1 MGSVYP
7 DFFYGLKSFSRNPL
21 FACVFVVALAV
32 GIGAAISVFTVV
44 DALVLR
50 PLPLPHPEQ
59 LVELTGNYRGHS
71 RIPISYPMFAE
82 LKRRQRAFTNIC
94 GWTAGGA
101 FSVDINGTVSLSDV
115 RSVTE
120 NYYSVLGANALLG
133 RLINP
138 GDTQGSQ
145 VSQVAVIGYE
155 LWKERFGGDPSV
167 AGKTIHI
174 DGRLF
179 TIIGVTQK
187 WFTGMTVGSP
197 PEITVLAGALPSYDL
212 QSRSLL
218 WLFVTGRLADED
230 AIDRAS
236 AQLQSFWPRVLEAT
250 VPTESAGERRQ
261 SFLSMG
267 LQLDRVATGARIER
281 GDLRGRLERP
291 LDLLLGIVG
300 LILLVI
306 CVNLASLTLA
316 RAIRRRQ
323 EISTRIALGANP
335 WQAVRQFIA
344 ETLVLSCTG
353 ALLALPLSYW
363 GSRLLIALMTRGQT
377 VPALLDVRPDWRIF
391 TCAAFAAI
399 FTGLLTGLIP
409 AWQLSRQHPGSA
421 LQQSARTL
429 GRGTGALG
437 KALIISQ
444 VAISLILLQTAG
456 LFLRTLQSLKSFN
469 PGFDKASVTELD
481 LTPVPGGY
489 QGVDKDSYRKQLTEA
504 IAGLPSVRSAAFSN
518 NPILGGDFA
527 WKDTVSRVSATNPAD
542 AVAAAQVIVSPGFF
556 RTLGIPLIAGRDF
569 SWSDDKKHPRAA
581 IVDSLM
587 ARHLFQSRDPIGQH
601 IRFGVQPDYQDLE
614 IVGVSQHARLLD
626 LRDADGAFVF
636 LPSPQFGYSGEGGTL
651 LVRGT
656 VGPGFERTLEREVE
670 SFGHEY
676 STRTNTVAQRS
687 ERSMVNEEMTASLS
701 SFFAAVALV
710 VAGFGLFGLLTYSI
724 TLRTREIG
732 IRMAM
737 GSQRAG
743 ILRLILHEALY
754 LTFIGIGI
762 GLPLA
767 IAASRIFANML
778 FALSFADPMTLAT
791 ASLMLMLTGV
801 LAGLLPAIRAMR
813 LEPMA
818 ALRHE

>member
-1 MGSVYP
+1 MGSVYR

-21 FACVFVVALAV
+21 FACVFVAAIAV
-32 GIGAAISVFTVV
+32 GIGATISVFTVI

-50 PLPLPHPEQ
+50 PLPVPHPEQ
-59 LVELTGNYRGHS
+59 LVELSGNYRGHS

-82 LKRRQRAFTNIC
+82 LERRQRAFTNIC
-94 GWTAGGA
+94 GWTAGGT
-101 FSVDINGTVSLSDV
+101 FSVNIHGTVSLSDV
-115 RSVTE
+115 RSVTG
-120 NYYSVLGANALLG
+120 NYYSVLDTKPLVG

-138 GDTQGSQ
+138 SDAQGNQ
-145 VSQVAVIGYE
+145 MSQVAVIGYE
-155 LWKERFGGDPSV
+155 LWQERFAGDPSAV
-167 AGKTIHI
+167 GKTIQI

-179 TIIGVTQK
+179 TIVGVTQK
-187 WFTGMTVGSP
+187 WFTGMTIGSP
-197 PEITVLAGALPSYDL
+197 PEITVLAGALPSYDR

-218 WLFVTGRLADED
+218 WLFVTGRLADDDTIEH
-230 AIDRAS
+230 AS
-236 AQLQSFWPRVLEAT
+236 AQLQSFWPRLLAAT
-250 VPTESAGERRQ
+250 VPTDSAGERRQ

-267 LQLDRVATGARIER
+267 FQLDQVATGARLGS
-281 GDLRGRLERP
+281 GDLRGRLQRP

-353 ALLALPLSYW
+353 ALLALGLSYW
-363 GSRLLIALMTRGQT
+363 GSELLIALMSRGQT
-377 VPALLDVRPDWRIF
+377 VPALLDIRPDWRIL
-391 TCAAFAAI
+391 TCAACAAI
-399 FTGLLTGLIP
+399 FTGLLTGLAP
-409 AWQLSRQHPGSA
+409 AWQLSRQHPGSM

-429 GRGTGALG
+429 GRGTGRLG

-444 VAISLILLQTAG
+444 VAISLILLQAAG

-481 LTPVPGGY
+481 LTPVPPGY
-489 QGVDKDSYRKQLTEA
+489 QGLDKDSYRKQLTEA
-504 IAGLPSVRSAAFSN
+504 VAGLPSVRSAAFAN
-518 NPILGGDFA
+518 TPILGDGFA
-527 WKDTVSRVSATNPAD
+527 WKDTVSRVSASNPAD
-542 AVAAAQVIVSPGFF
+542 AGAAAQIIVSPGFF
-556 RTLGIPLIAGRDF
+556 RTLGIPLAAGRDF
-569 SWSDDKKHPRAA
+569 NWSDDKKHPRAA
-581 IVDSLM
+581 IIDSLL
-587 ARHLFQSRDPIGQH
+587 AKHLFEARDPIGQY
-601 IRFGVQPDYQDLE
+601 IRFGVQPDFQNLE

-626 LRDADGAFVF
+626 IRDADGAFVF
-636 LPSPQFGYSGEGGTL
+636 LPSPQFGYSDQGGTL

-656 VGPGFERTLEREVE
+656 VGPGFDKTVEREVE

-676 STRTNTVAQRS
+676 STRTSTVAQRS
-687 ERSMVNEEMTASLS
+687 ESSMVNEEMTASLS
-701 SFFAAVALV
+701 SLFAAVALL

-724 TLRTREIG
+724 TLRTRELG

-737 GSQRAG
+737 GSQRVG
-743 ILRLILHEALY
+743 ILSLVLQEALH
-754 LTFIGIGI
+754 LTLIGIGI

-778 FALSFADPMTLAT
+778 FALSFADPMTLFS
-791 ASLMLMLTGV
+791 ASLMLILTGG

>member
-1 MGSVYP
+1 MGSVYR
-7 DFFYGLKSFSRNPL
+7 DFFYGLKAFSRNPL
-21 FACVFVVALAV
+21 FACIFVIALAV
-32 GIGAAISVFTVV
+32 GIGATISVFTVV
-44 DALVLR
+44 DALLLR

-82 LKRRQRAFTNIC
+82 LERKQRAFTNIC
-94 GWTAGGA
+94 GWAPGGA
-101 FSVDINGTVSLSDV
+101 FSVDIDGTVSSSDV
-115 RSVTE
+115 RSVTG
-120 NYYSVLGANALLG
+120 NYYSVLGATPLVG

-138 GDTQGSQ
+138 SDAQGNR
-145 VSQVAVIGYE
+145 VAPVAVIGYE
-155 LWKERFGGDPSV
+155 LWQQRYAGNPSAV
-167 AGKTIHI
+167 GKTIHI
-174 DGRLF
+174 DGRVF
-179 TIIGVTQK
+179 TIVGVTQK
-187 WFTGMTVGSP
+187 WFTGMTIGSP

-218 WLFVTGRLADED
+218 WLFVTGRLAGDD
-230 AIDRAS
+230 TFDRAS
-236 AQLQSFWPRVLEAT
+236 AQLRSLWPQLLEAT

-267 LQLDRVATGARIER
+267 LQLDRVATGARVEK
-281 GDLRGRLERP
+281 GDLRSRLEQP
-291 LDLLLGIVG
+291 LDMLLGIVG

-323 EISTRIALGANP
+323 EISTRIALGASP

-353 ALLALPLSYW
+353 AFLALALSYW
-363 GSRLLIALMTRGQT
+363 GSELLISLMTRGQM
-377 VPALLDVRPDWRIF
+377 VPALLDVRPDWRVV

-399 FTGLLTGLIP
+399 FTGLLTGLAP
-409 AWQLSRQHPGSA
+409 AWQLSRQHPGST
-421 LQQSARTL
+421 LQQSARTF
-429 GRGTGALG
+429 GRGTGRLG

-444 VAISLILLQTAG
+444 VAISLILLQAAG

-469 PGFDKASVTELD
+469 PGFDKASVIELD

-489 QGVDKDSYRKQLTEA
+489 KGLDKDSYRKQLTEA
-504 IAGLPSVRSAAFSN
+504 ITGLPSVRSAAFSN
-518 NPILGGDFA
+518 SPILGDDFA
-527 WKDTVSRVSATNPAD
+527 WKDTVSRVSASNPAD

-556 RTLGIPLIAGRDF
+556 RTLGIPFVTGRDF
-569 SWSDDKKHPRAA
+569 NWSDDRKHPRAA
-581 IVDSLM
+581 IIDSLL
-587 ARHLFQSRDPIGQH
+587 ARHLFESRDPIGQH
-601 IRFGVQPDYQDLE
+601 VRFGVWPDYRDLE

-626 LRDADGAFVF
+626 IRDADGAFLF
-636 LPSPQFGYSGEGGTL
+636 LPSPQFGNSDEGGTL

-656 VGPGFERTLEREVE
+656 AGPGLEKTVEREVE

-676 STRTNTVAQRS
+676 STKTNTVAQRN
-687 ERSMVNEEMTASLS
+687 ERSLVNEEMTASLS
-701 SFFAAVALV
+701 SFFAAIALM

-743 ILRLILHEALY
+743 IFILILHEALY
-754 LTFIGIGI
+754 LTLIGIGI

-767 IAASRIFANML
+767 IAASRLFANML
-778 FALSFADPMTLAT
+778 FGLSFADPITLST
-791 ASLMLMLTGV
+791 ASLMLILTGV
-801 LAGLLPAIRAMR
+801 LAGLLPAIRAMK
-813 LEPMA
+813 LEPIA

>member
-1 MGSVYP
+1 MGSVYR
-7 DFFYGLKSFSRNPL
+7 DFLYGLKSFSRNPL
-21 FACVFVVALAV
+21 FACVFVAALAV

-44 DALVLR
+44 DALLLR
-50 PLPLPHPEQ
+50 PLPVPHPEQ
-59 LVELTGNYRGHS
+59 LVELSGNYRGHS
-71 RIPISYPMFAE
+71 RIPMSYPMFAE
-82 LKRRQRAFTNIC
+82 LKRRQRSFTDIC

-101 FSVDINGTVSLSDV
+101 FSVDMNGTVSLSDV

-138 GDTQGSQ
+138 GDTNGSQ

-155 LWKERFGGDPSV
+155 LWKERFGGDPS
-167 AGKTIHI
+167 AIGKTIHI

-197 PEITVLAGALPSYDL
+197 PEITVLAGALPAYDL

-236 AQLQSFWPRVLEAT
+236 AQLQSFWPRLLEAT
-250 VPTESAGERRQ
+250 VPTESEGERRQ

-267 LQLDRVATGARIER
+267 LQLDRVATGARIGR
-281 GDLRGRLERP
+281 GDLRARLQQP

-323 EISTRIALGANP
+323 EISTRIALGAGP

-363 GSRLLIALMTRGQT
+363 GSQLLIALMTRGQT
-377 VPALLDVRPDWRIF
+377 VPALLDVRPDWRIV

-399 FTGLLTGLIP
+399 FTGLLTGLVP

-429 GRGTGALG
+429 GRGTGRLG

-518 NPILGGDFA
+518 HPILGGDFA
-527 WKDTVSRVSATNPAD
+527 FKDTVSRVSASNPAD

-556 RTLGIPLIAGRDF
+556 RTLGIPFVAGRDF

-581 IVDSLM
+581 IVDSLL

-626 LRDADGAFVF
+626 IRDADGAFVF
-636 LPSPQFGYSGEGGTL
+636 LSSTQFGHSDDGGIL

-656 VGPGFERTLEREVE
+656 VGPGFEKTMKREVE

-701 SFFAAVALV
+701 SFFAAIALM

-754 LTFIGIGI
+754 LTLIGIGI

-801 LAGLLPAIRAMR
+801 LAGLVPAVRAMR

>member
-1 MGSVYP
+1 MGSVYR
-7 DFFYGLKSFSRNPL
+7 DFSYGLKSFSRNPL
-21 FACVFVVALAV
+21 FAGVFVAALAI
-32 GIGAAISVFTVV
+32 GIGATISVFTVI

-50 PLPLPHPEQ
+50 PLPVPHPEQ
-59 LVELTGNYRGHS
+59 LVDLTANYRGHS

-82 LKRRQRAFTNIC
+82 LERRQRAFTNIC

-101 FSVDINGTVSLSDV
+101 FSVGIHGTVSLSDV
-115 RSVTE
+115 RSVTG
-120 NYYSVLGANALLG
+120 NYYSVLGASPLLG

-138 GDTQGSQ
+138 GDAQISQ
-145 VSQVAVIGYE
+145 AAPVAVIGYE
-155 LWKERFGGDPSV
+155 LWQERFSGDPS
-167 AGKTIHI
+167 AIGKSVLI
-174 DGRLF
+174 DGRVF

-187 WFTGMTVGSP
+187 WFTGMTIGSP
-197 PEITVLAGALPSYDL
+197 PEITVPAGALRGYDFK
-212 QSRSLL
+212 SRGLL
-218 WLFVTGRLADED
+218 WLYVTGRLAGGDTLEH
-230 AIDRAS
+230 AS
-236 AQLQSFWPRVLEAT
+236 AQLHSFWPRLLEAT
-250 VPTESAGERRQ
+250 VPTESAGARRQ

-267 LQLDRVATGARIER
+267 LQLDQVATGAKLE
-281 GDLRGRLERP
+281 GVDLATRVQRP
-291 LDLLLGIVG
+291 LDLLLGIVA

-323 EISTRIALGANP
+323 EISTRIALGASP

-344 ETLVLSCTG
+344 ETLVLSSAG

-363 GSRLLIALMTRGQT
+363 GSQLLIALMTRGEI
-377 VPALLDVRPDWRIF
+377 VSALLDVRPDWRIF
-391 TCAAFAAI
+391 TCAALAAI
-399 FTGLLTGLIP
+399 FTGLVTGLVP
-409 AWQLSRQHPGSA
+409 AWQLSRQDPGLM

-429 GRGTGALG
+429 GRGTGSLG

-456 LFLRTLQSLKSFN
+456 LFLRTLQRLKSFN

-489 QGVDKDSYRKQLTEA
+489 QGADKSSYRKQLVEA
-504 IAGLPSVRSAAFSN
+504 IAGLPSVRSVAFSEA
-518 NPILGGDFA
+518 PILAGGLGG
-527 WKDTVSRVSATNPAD
+527 KDIVSSEPALAD
-542 AVAAAQVIVSPGFF
+542 AVAATYIIVSPGFF
-556 RTLGIPLIAGRDF
+556 RTLGIPFVTGRDF
-569 SWSDDKKHPRAA
+569 NWSDDKSHPHAA
-581 IVDSLM
+581 IIDNRL
-587 ARHLFQSRDPIGQH
+587 ARRLFPSGDAIGKH
-601 IRFGVQPDYQDLE
+601 IRFGVLPDYQHLE
-614 IVGVSQHARLLD
+614 VVGVSNPARLVNI
-626 LRDADGAFVF
+626 RDANGTFMF
-636 LPSPQFGYSGEGGTL
+636 LPSSQFGESNDGGTL
-651 LVRGT
+651 LVRGM
-656 VGPGFERTLEREVE
+656 VGSGFEKTVEREVE

-676 STRTNTVAQRS
+676 SIKTSTVAQRS
-687 ERSMVNEEMTASLS
+687 ERSMVNEEMTATLS

-754 LTFIGIGI
+754 LTLIGIGI

-767 IAASRIFANML
+767 IAASRIFAKML

-791 ASLMLMLTGV
+791 ASLMLLLTGV

>member
-1 MGSVYP
+1 MGSVYR
-7 DFFYGLKSFSRNPL
+7 DFSYGLKSFSRNPL
-21 FACVFVVALAV
+21 FAGVFVAALAI
-32 GIGAAISVFTVV
+32 GIGATISVFTVI

-50 PLPLPHPEQ
+50 PLPVPHPEQ
-59 LVELTGNYRGHS
+59 LVDLTANYRGHS

-82 LKRRQRAFTNIC
+82 LERRQRAFTNIC

-101 FSVDINGTVSLSDV
+101 FSVGIHGNVTLSDV
-115 RSVTE
+115 RSVTG
-120 NYYSVLGANALLG
+120 NYYSVLGASPLLG

-138 GDTQGSQ
+138 GDAQ
-145 VSQVAVIGYE
+145 VSQAAPVAVIGYE
-155 LWKERFGGDPSV
+155 LWQERFAGDPS
-167 AGKTIHI
+167 AIGKSVLI
-174 DGRLF
+174 DGRVF

-187 WFTGMTVGSP
+187 WFTGMTIGSP
-197 PEITVLAGALPSYDL
+197 PEITVPAGTLRGYDY
-212 QSRSLL
+212 QSRGLL
-218 WLFVTGRLADED
+218 WLYVTGRLAGGDTMEH
-230 AIDRAS
+230 AS
-236 AQLQSFWPRVLEAT
+236 AQLHSFWPRLLEAT
-250 VPTESAGERRQ
+250 VPTESAGARRQ

-267 LQLDRVATGARIER
+267 LQLDQVATGAKLE
-281 GDLRGRLERP
+281 GVDLGTRVQRP
-291 LDLLLGIVG
+291 LDLLLGIVA

-323 EISTRIALGANP
+323 EISTRIALGASP

-344 ETLVLSCTG
+344 ETLVLSSAG

-363 GSRLLIALMTRGQT
+363 GSQLLIALMTRGET
-377 VPALLDVRPDWRIF
+377 VSALLDVRPDWRIF
-391 TCAAFAAI
+391 TCAALAAI

-409 AWQLSRQHPGSA
+409 AWQLSRQDPGLI

-429 GRGTGALG
+429 GRGTGSLG

-456 LFLRTLQSLKSFN
+456 LFLRTLQRLKSFN

-489 QGVDKDSYRKQLTEA
+489 EGADKAGYRKQLIEA
-504 IAGLPSVRSAAFSN
+504 TAGLPSVRSVAFSEI
-518 NPILGGDFA
+518 PILAGGFGR
-527 WKDTVSRVSATNPAD
+527 KDIVSSEPASNPTD
-542 AVAAAQVIVSPGFF
+542 AVAATFIIVSPGFF
-556 RTLGIPLIAGRDF
+556 RTLGIPFVAGRDF
-569 SWSDDKKHPRAA
+569 NWSDDNSHPHAA
-581 IVDSLM
+581 IIDNRL
-587 ARHLFQSRDPIGQH
+587 ARQLFPSGDAIGKH
-601 IRFGVQPDYQDLE
+601 IRFGVLPEYQHLE
-614 IVGVSQHARLLD
+614 IVGVSNPARLVNI
-626 LRDADGAFVF
+626 RDADGTFMF
-636 LPSPQFGYSGEGGTL
+636 LPSSQFGDSNDGGTL
-651 LVRGT
+651 LVRGM
-656 VGPGFERTLEREVE
+656 VGSGFEKTVEREVE

-676 STRTNTVAQRS
+676 PTRTLTVTQWS
-687 ERSMVNEEMTASLS
+687 ERSMVNEEMTATLS
-701 SFFAAVALV
+701 GFFAVVALV

-743 ILRLILHEALY
+743 ILRLILDEALY
-754 LTFIGIGI
+754 LTLIGIGI

-767 IAASRIFANML
+767 IAASRIFAKML

-801 LAGLLPAIRAMR
+801 LAGLLPAIRAMK

>member
-1 MGSVYP
+1 MGSVYR
-7 DFFYGLKSFSRNPL
+7 DFCYGLKSFSRNTL
-21 FACVFVVALAV
+21 FASVFVLALAV

-50 PLPLPHPEQ
+50 PLPVPHPEQ
-59 LVELTGNYRGHS
+59 LVELSGNYRGHS
-71 RIPISYPMFAE
+71 RIPVSYPMFAE
-82 LKRRQRAFTNIC
+82 LKRRQRAFTDIC

-101 FSVDINGTVSLSDV
+101 FSVDMNGTVSLSDV

-120 NYYSVLGANALLG
+120 NYYSVLGAHALLG

-138 GDTQGSQ
+138 GDTNGSQ

-155 LWKERFGGDPSV
+155 LWQERFGGDPS
-167 AGKTIHI
+167 AIGKTIHI
-174 DGRLF
+174 EGRQF

-197 PEITVLAGALPSYDL
+197 PEITVLAGALPAYDL

-230 AIDRAS
+230 AIDRAT
-236 AQLQSFWPRVLEAT
+236 AQLQSFWPRLLEAT

-267 LQLDRVATGARIER
+267 LQLDRVATGARIGR
-281 GDLRGRLERP
+281 GDLRARLQQP

-323 EISTRIALGANP
+323 EISTRIALGAGP

-363 GSRLLIALMTRGQT
+363 GSQLLIALMTRGQT
-377 VPALLDVRPDWRIF
+377 VPTLLDVRPDWRIV

-399 FTGLLTGLIP
+399 FTGLLTGLFP

-429 GRGTGALG
+429 GRGTGRLG

-527 WKDTVSRVSATNPAD
+527 FKDTVSRVSASNPAD

-556 RTLGIPLIAGRDF
+556 RTLGIPFVAGRDF

-581 IVDSLM
+581 IVDSLL

-614 IVGVSQHARLLD
+614 IVGVTQHARLLD
-626 LRDADGAFVF
+626 IRDADGAFVF
-636 LPSPQFGYSGEGGTL
+636 LSSTQFGHSDDGGIL

-656 VGPGFERTLEREVE
+656 VGPGFEKTMEREVE

-701 SFFAAVALV
+701 SFFAAIALM

-737 GSQRAG
+737 GSQRTG

-754 LTFIGIGI
+754 LTLIGIGI

>member
-1 MGSVYP
+1 MGSVYR
-7 DFFYGLKSFSRNPL
+7 DFCYGLKSFSRNPL
-21 FACVFVVALAV
+21 FACVFVLALAV

-59 LVELTGNYRGHS
+59 LVGLTGNYRGHS

-101 FSVDINGTVSLSDV
+101 FSVDINGTVSLSDI

-138 GDTQGSQ
+138 GDTNGSQ

-155 LWKERFGGDPSV
+155 LWKERFAGDSS
-167 AGKTIHI
+167 AIGKTIHI

-197 PEITVLAGALPSYDL
+197 PEITVPAGALPSYDL
-212 QSRSLL
+212 QTRSLL

-236 AQLQSFWPRVLEAT
+236 AQLQSFWPQLLEAT
-250 VPTESAGERRQ
+250 VPTESAGARRQ

-267 LQLDRVATGARIER
+267 LQLDRVATGATVER
-281 GDLRGRLERP
+281 GDLRGRLQRP

-323 EISTRIALGANP
+323 EISTRIALGASP
-335 WQAVRQFIA
+335 WQAVRQFVA

-363 GSRLLIALMTRGQT
+363 GSQLLIALMTRSQT

-399 FTGLLTGLIP
+399 FTGLLTGLVP

-429 GRGTGALG
+429 GRGTGRLG

-481 LTPVPGGY
+481 LAPVPGGY

-504 IAGLPSVRSAAFSN
+504 LAGLPSVRSAAFSN
-518 NPILGGDFA
+518 SPILGGDFA
-527 WKDTVSRVSATNPAD
+527 FKDTVSRVSASNPAD
-542 AVAAAQVIVSPGFF
+542 AVAAAQLIVSPGFF
-556 RTLGIPLIAGRDF
+556 RTLGIPFVAGRDF
-569 SWSDDKKHPRAA
+569 SWFDDKKHPRAA
-581 IVDSLM
+581 IVDSLL

-626 LRDADGAFVF
+626 IRDADGAFVF
-636 LPSPQFGYSGEGGTL
+636 LSSPQFGSSGEGGIL

-656 VGPGFERTLEREVE
+656 VGPGFERTMEHEVE

-676 STRTNTVAQRS
+676 STKTNTVAQRS
-687 ERSMVNEEMTASLS
+687 ERSMVNEQMTASLS
-701 SFFAAVALV
+701 SFFAAIALM
-710 VAGFGLFGLLTYSI
+710 VAGFGLFGLLMYSI

-754 LTFIGIGI
+754 LTLIGIGI

>member
-1 MGSVYP
+1 MGSVYR

-21 FACVFVVALAV
+21 VACVFVVALAV
-32 GIGAAISVFTVV
+32 GIGATISVFTVI

-82 LKRRQRAFTNIC
+82 LESRQRAFTEIC

-101 FSVDINGTVSLSDV
+101 SSVDIDGTVSFSDV
-115 RSVTE
+115 RSVTA
-120 NYYSVLGANALLG
+120 NYYSVLGVKPLVG

-138 GDTQGSQ
+138 SDVQGNQ
-145 VSQVAVIGYE
+145 LSQVAVIGYE
-155 LWKERFGGDPSV
+155 VWQERFAGDPSAV
-167 AGKTIHI
+167 GKTIQI
-174 DGRLF
+174 DGKLF
-179 TIIGVTQK
+179 TIVGVTQK
-187 WFTGMTVGSP
+187 WFTGMTIGSP
-197 PEITVLAGALPSYDL
+197 PEITVLAGALPAYDR

-218 WLFVTGRLADED
+218 WLFVTGRLADGDTIEH
-230 AIDRAS
+230 AS
-236 AQLQSFWPRVLEAT
+236 AQLQSFWPRLLEAT

-261 SFLSMG
+261 SFLAMG
-267 LQLDRVATGARIER
+267 LQLDQVATGAKMER
-281 GDLRGRLERP
+281 GDLRDRLQRP
-291 LDLLLGIVG
+291 LGLLLGIVS

-353 ALLALPLSYW
+353 ALLALGLSYW
-363 GSRLLIALMTRGQT
+363 GSKLLIALMTRGQT
-377 VPALLDVRPDWRIF
+377 VPALLDVRADWRIVA
-391 TCAAFAAI
+391 CAALAAL
-399 FTGLLTGLIP
+399 FTGLLTGLVP
-409 AWQLSRQHPGSA
+409 AWQLSRRQPSSM
-421 LQQSARTL
+421 LQQTARTL
-429 GRGTGALG
+429 GRGTGRLG

-444 VAISLILLQTAG
+444 VAISLILLQAAG

-469 PGFDKASVTELD
+469 PGFEKASVTELD
-481 LTPVPGGY
+481 LTPVQGGY
-489 QGVDKDSYRKQLTEA
+489 QGLDKDSYRKQLAEA
-504 IAGLPSVRSAAFSN
+504 VASLPSVRSAAFAN
-518 NPILGGDFA
+518 VPILSNAFA
-527 WKDTVSRVSATNPAD
+527 WKDTVSRISAPNPAD
-542 AVAAAQVIVSPGFF
+542 AVAAAQIIVSPGFF
-556 RTLGIPLIAGRDF
+556 RTLGIPLAGGRDF
-569 SWSDDKKHPRAA
+569 TWSDDKKHPRAA
-581 IVDSLM
+581 IIDSLL
-587 ARHLFQSRDPIGQH
+587 ARHLFESRDPIGQH
-601 IRFGVQPDYQDLE
+601 IRFGVWPDYQDLE
-614 IVGVSQHARLLD
+614 IVGVSQHARILD
-626 LRDADGAFVF
+626 IRDGEGAFLF
-636 LPSPQFGYSGEGGTL
+636 LPSPQFGYSNEGGIL

-656 VGPGFERTLEREVE
+656 VGPGFDRTLEREVN

-676 STRTNTVAQRS
+676 SAKTSTVAQRS
-687 ERSMVNEEMTASLS
+687 EGSMVNEEMTASLS
-701 SFFAAVALV
+701 GFFAIVALI

-737 GSQRAG
+737 GSQRIG
-743 ILRLILHEALY
+743 ILRLILREALY
-754 LTFIGIGI
+754 LTLVGIGI

-778 FALSFADPMTLAT
+778 FALSFADPITLST
-791 ASLMLMLTGV
+791 ASFMLILTGV

-813 LEPMA
+813 LEPIA

>member
-1 MGSVYP
+1 MGSVYR
-7 DFFYGLKSFSRNPL
+7 DFCYGLKSFSRNPF
-21 FACVFVVALAV
+21 FAGVFVAALAI
-32 GIGAAISVFTVV
+32 GIGATISVFTVI

-50 PLPLPHPEQ
+50 PLPVPHPEQ
-59 LVELTGNYRGHS
+59 LVDLTANYRGHS

-82 LKRRQRAFTNIC
+82 LERRQRAFTNIC

-101 FSVDINGTVSLSDV
+101 FSVGIHGTVSLSDV
-115 RSVTE
+115 RSVTG
-120 NYYSVLGANALLG
+120 NYYSVLGASPLLG

-138 GDTQGSQ
+138 GDAQ
-145 VSQVAVIGYE
+145 VSQAEPVAVIGYE
-155 LWKERFGGDPSV
+155 LWQERFAGDPS
-167 AGKTIHI
+167 AIGKSVLI
-174 DGRLF
+174 DGRDF

-187 WFTGMTVGSP
+187 WFTGMTIGSP
-197 PEITVLAGALPSYDL
+197 PEITVPAGALRGYDF
-212 QSRSLL
+212 QSRGLL
-218 WLFVTGRLADED
+218 WLYVTGRLAGGDTMEH
-230 AIDRAS
+230 AS
-236 AQLQSFWPRVLEAT
+236 AQLHSFWPRLLETT

-267 LQLDRVATGARIER
+267 LQLDQVATGAKLE
-281 GDLRGRLERP
+281 GVDLATRVQRP
-291 LDLLLGIVG
+291 LDLLLGIVA

-323 EISTRIALGANP
+323 EISTRIALGASP
-335 WQAVRQFIA
+335 CQAVRQFIA
-344 ETLVLSCTG
+344 ETLVLSSTG

-363 GSRLLIALMTRGQT
+363 GSQLLIALMTRGET
-377 VPALLDVRPDWRIF
+377 VSALLDVRPDWRIF
-391 TCAAFAAI
+391 TCAALAAI
-399 FTGLLTGLIP
+399 FTGLVTGLVP
-409 AWQLSRQHPGSA
+409 AWQLSRQDPGLM

-429 GRGTGALG
+429 GRGTGSLG

-456 LFLRTLQSLKSFN
+456 LFLRTLQRLKSFN

-489 QGVDKDSYRKQLTEA
+489 QGADKGSYRKQLIEA
-504 IAGLPSVRSAAFSN
+504 IAGLPSVRSVAFSEAA
-518 NPILGGDFA
+518 ILAGGLGR
-527 WKDTVSRVSATNPAD
+527 KDIVSRESAPAD
-542 AVAAAQVIVSPGFF
+542 AVAATYIIVSPGFF
-556 RTLGIPLIAGRDF
+556 RTLGIPFVTGRDF
-569 SWSDDKKHPRAA
+569 NWSDDKSHPHAA
-581 IVDSLM
+581 IIDNRL
-587 ARHLFQSRDPIGQH
+587 ARQLFPSGDAIGKH
-601 IRFGVQPDYQDLE
+601 IRFGVLPEYQHLE
-614 IVGVSQHARLLD
+614 VVGVTNPARLVNI
-626 LRDADGAFVF
+626 RDADGMFMF
-636 LPSPQFGYSGEGGTL
+636 LPSSQFGDSNEGGTL
-651 LVRGT
+651 LVRGM
-656 VGPGFERTLEREVE
+656 VGSGFEKTVEREVE

-676 STRTNTVAQRS
+676 LIRTSTVAQRS
-687 ERSMVNEEMTASLS
+687 ERSMVNEEMTATLS
-701 SFFAAVALV
+701 SFFAVVALV

-754 LTFIGIGI
+754 LTLIGIGI

-767 IAASRIFANML
+767 IAASRIFAKML

-791 ASLMLMLTGV
+791 ASLMLILTGV
-801 LAGLLPAIRAMR
+801 LAGLLPAIRAMK

>member
-1 MGSVYP
+1 MGSVYR
-7 DFFYGLKSFSRNPL
+7 DFSYALKSLSRNPL

-32 GIGAAISVFTVV
+32 GIGATISVFTVI

-59 LVELTGNYRGHS
+59 LVELTANYRGHS

-82 LKRRQRAFTNIC
+82 LERRQRAFTNIC

-101 FSVDINGTVSLSDV
+101 FSVGIRGAVSLLDV
-115 RSVTE
+115 RSVTG
-120 NYYSVLGANALLG
+120 NYYSVLGAHPLLG

-138 GDTQGSQ
+138 GDAQGSQ
-145 VSQVAVIGYE
+145 ASPVSVIGYE
-155 LWKERFGGDPSV
+155 LWQERFAGDPS
-167 AGKTIHI
+167 AIGKTVQI
-174 DGRLF
+174 DGKVF

-187 WFTGMTVGSP
+187 WFTGMTIGSP
-197 PEITVLAGALPSYDL
+197 PEITVPAGALREYDL
-212 QSRSLL
+212 ESRGLL
-218 WLFVTGRLADED
+218 WLYVTGRLAGGDTIEH
-230 AIDRAS
+230 AS
-236 AQLQSFWPRVLEAT
+236 AQLQSFWTRLLEAT
-250 VPTESAGERRQ
+250 VPTESAGERRL

-267 LQLDRVATGARIER
+267 LQLDQAGSGAKLER
-281 GDLRGRLERP
+281 GDLRARVQRP
-291 LDLLLGIVG
+291 LDLLLGIVA

-323 EISTRIALGANP
+323 EISTRVALGASP

-363 GSRLLIALMTRGQT
+363 GSQLLIALMTRGQT

-391 TCAAFAAI
+391 TCAALAAI
-399 FTGLLTGLIP
+399 FTGLLTGWVP
-409 AWQLSRQHPGSA
+409 VWQLSRRRPGSM
-421 LQQSARTL
+421 LQQSERTL
-429 GRGTGALG
+429 GRGTGRFG

-489 QGVDKDSYRKQLTEA
+489 QGVDKDSYRKQLIEA
-504 IAGLPSVRSAAFSN
+504 IAGLPSVRSVAFSGA
-518 NPILGGDFA
+518 PILAGGFA
-527 WKDTVSRVSATNPAD
+527 PKDIVTSEPASNPAD
-542 AVAAAQVIVSPGFF
+542 AAAATYIIVSPGFF
-556 RTLGIPLIAGRDF
+556 RTLGIPLVMGRDF
-569 SWSDDKKHPRAA
+569 NWSDDRRHPHEA
-581 IVDSLM
+581 IIDSRL
-587 ARHLFQSRDPIGQH
+587 ARQLFPTGNAIGKH
-601 IRFGVQPDYQDLE
+601 IRFGVLPDYENLE
-614 IVGVSQHARLLD
+614 IVGVSNSARLLNI
-626 LRDADGAFVF
+626 RDANDAFLF
-636 LPSPQFGYSGEGGTL
+636 LPTPQFGYSEEGGTL

-656 VGPGFERTLEREVE
+656 AGPGFEKTVEREVE

-676 STRTNTVAQRS
+676 SARTSTIAQRS
-687 ERSMVNEEMTASLS
+687 ERAMVNEEMTASLS

-732 IRMAM
+732 IRMAL

-743 ILRLILHEALY
+743 ILSLILHEAVY
-754 LTFIGIGI
+754 LTLIGIGI
-762 GLPLA
+762 GIPVA
-767 IAASRIFANML
+767 ITAARIFANML
-778 FALSFADPMTLAT
+778 FALSFADPMTLCA
-791 ASLMLMLTGV
+791 ASLMLLLTGV

-813 LEPMA
+813 LDPMA

>member
-1 MGSVYP
+1 MGSVYR
-7 DFFYGLKSFSRNPL
+7 DFCYGLKSFSRNPL
-21 FACVFVVALAV
+21 FACVFVLALAV

-50 PLPLPHPEQ
+50 PLPVPHPEQ
-59 LVELTGNYRGHS
+59 LVELSGNYRGHS
-71 RIPISYPMFAE
+71 RIPVSYPMFAE
-82 LKRRQRAFTNIC
+82 LKRRQRAFTDIC

-101 FSVDINGTVSLSDV
+101 FSVDMNGTVSLSDV

-120 NYYSVLGANALLG
+120 NYYSVLGAHALLG

-138 GDTQGSQ
+138 GDTNGSQ

-155 LWKERFGGDPSV
+155 LWQERFGGDSS
-167 AGKTIHI
+167 AIGKTIHI

-218 WLFVTGRLADED
+218 WLFVTGRLADAD
-230 AIDRAS
+230 AIDRAT
-236 AQLQSFWPRVLEAT
+236 AQLQSFWPRLLEAT

-267 LQLDRVATGARIER
+267 LQLDRVATGARIGR
-281 GDLRGRLERP
+281 GDLRARLQQP

-323 EISTRIALGANP
+323 EISTRIALGAGP

-344 ETLVLSCTG
+344 ETLVLSCAG

-363 GSRLLIALMTRGQT
+363 GSQLLIALMTRGQT
-377 VPALLDVRPDWRIF
+377 VPALLDVRPDWHIF

-399 FTGLLTGLIP
+399 FTGLLTGLVP

-429 GRGTGALG
+429 GRGTGRLG

-518 NPILGGDFA
+518 SPILGGDFA
-527 WKDTVSRVSATNPAD
+527 FKDTVSRVSASNPAD

-556 RTLGIPLIAGRDF
+556 RTLGIPFVAGRDF

-581 IVDSLM
+581 IVDSLL

-626 LRDADGAFVF
+626 IRDADGAFVF
-636 LPSPQFGYSGEGGTL
+636 LSSPQFGHSDDGGIL

-656 VGPGFERTLEREVE
+656 VGPGFEKTMEREVE

-676 STRTNTVAQRS
+676 SIRTNTVAQRS

-701 SFFAAVALV
+701 SFFAAIALI

-754 LTFIGIGI
+754 LTLIGIGI

-813 LEPMA
+813 LEPMV

>member
-1 MGSVYP
+1 MGSVYR

-21 FACVFVVALAV
+21 FAGVFVAALAV
-32 GIGAAISVFTVV
+32 GIGAAISVFTVI

-50 PLPLPHPEQ
+50 PLPVPHPEQ

-82 LKRRQRAFTNIC
+82 LERRQRAFTNIC

-115 RSVTE
+115 RSVTG
-120 NYYSVLGANALLG
+120 NYYSVLGTKPLVG
-133 RLINP
+133 RLISP
-138 GDTQGSQ
+138 SDAQGSQ
-145 VSQVAVIGYE
+145 ASQVAVIGYE
-155 LWKERFGGDPSV
+155 LWKERFAGDSSAV
-167 AGKTIHI
+167 GKTIHI

-179 TIIGVTQK
+179 TIVGVTQK

-197 PEITVLAGALPSYDL
+197 PEITVPAGAVRSQDL

-218 WLFVTGRLADED
+218 WLIVTGRLADND
-230 AIDRAS
+230 TMDRAS
-236 AQLQSFWPRVLEAT
+236 AQLQSFWPRLLEAT
-250 VPTESAGERRQ
+250 VPAESAGERRRA
-261 SFLSMG
+261 FLSMG
-267 LQLDRVATGARIER
+267 LQLDQVATGARVEWA
-281 GDLRGRLERP
+281 DLRGRLQRP

-323 EISTRIALGANP
+323 EISTRIALGASP

-353 ALLALPLSYW
+353 ALFALPLSYW
-363 GSRLLIALMTRGQT
+363 GSQLLIALMSRGQT

-391 TCAAFAAI
+391 TCAALAAI
-399 FTGLLTGLIP
+399 FTGLLTGLVP
-409 AWQLSRQHPGSA
+409 AWQLTRQHPGSM

-429 GRGTGALG
+429 GRGTGRLG
-437 KALIISQ
+437 KALIVSQ

-481 LTPVPGGY
+481 LTPFPGGY
-489 QGVDKDSYRKQLTEA
+489 QGLDKDSYRKQLTEA
-504 IAGLPSVRSAAFSN
+504 IGGLPSVRSVAFSDI
-518 NPILGGDFA
+518 PILGNAFA
-527 WKDTVSRVSATNPAD
+527 WKDTASRVSASNPAD
-542 AVAAAQVIVSPGFF
+542 AVAATLVVVSPGFF
-556 RTLGIPLIAGRDF
+556 RTLGIPFAGGRDF
-569 SWSDDKKHPRAA
+569 NWSEDKKHPREA
-581 IVDSLM
+581 IIDSLL
-587 ARHLFQSRDPIGQH
+587 ARHLFESRDPIGQH
-601 IRFGVQPDYQDLE
+601 IRFGVWPDYQDLE
-614 IVGVSQHARLLD
+614 IVGVSQHARLVD
-626 LRDADGAFVF
+626 IRDADGAFVF
-636 LPSPQFGYSGEGGTL
+636 LPSSQFGSSDEGGIL

-656 VGPGFERTLEREVE
+656 VGSGFEKTVEREVE

-676 STRTNTVAQRS
+676 STRTSTVAQRS
-687 ERSMVNEEMTASLS
+687 ESAMVNEKMTASLS
-701 SFFAAVALV
+701 GFFAAVALM

-743 ILRLILHEALY
+743 ILSLILREALY
-754 LTFIGIGI
+754 LTVIGIGI

-767 IAASRIFANML
+767 IAASRISANML
-778 FALSFADPMTLAT
+778 FALSFADPMTLST
-791 ASLMLMLTGV
+791 ASLILIVTGV

-813 LEPMA
+813 LEPMV

>member
-1 MGSVYP
+1 MGAVYR

-21 FACVFVVALAV
+21 FAGVFVVALAF
-32 GIGAAISVFTVV
+32 GIGAAISVFTVI
-44 DALVLR
+44 DALMLR
-50 PLPLPHPEQ
+50 PLPVPHPEQ
-59 LVELTGNYRGHS
+59 LVGLTGNYRGHS
-71 RIPISYPMFAE
+71 RIPMSYPMFTE
-82 LKRRQRAFTNIC
+82 LKRRQRAFTDIC
-94 GWTAGGA
+94 GWTSGGS

-115 RSVTE
+115 RSVTG
-120 NYYSVLGANALLG
+120 NYYSVLGAHALLG

-138 GDTQGSQ
+138 GDMQGSQ

-155 LWKERFGGDPSV
+155 LWKERFAGDPS
-167 AGKTIHI
+167 AIGKTIHI
-174 DGRLF
+174 DGKLF

-197 PEITVLAGALPSYDL
+197 PEITILAGALPSYDL

-218 WLFVTGRLADED
+218 WLFATGRLADED

-236 AQLQSFWPRVLEAT
+236 AQLQSFWPRLLEAT
-250 VPTESAGERRQ
+250 LPTESAGERRQ

-267 LQLDRVATGARIER
+267 LQLDRVATGARMESW
-281 GDLRGRLERP
+281 DLRSRLQRP

-316 RAIRRRQ
+316 RTIRRRQ
-323 EISTRIALGANP
+323 EISTRIALGASP
-335 WQAVRQFIA
+335 WQAVRQFVA
-344 ETLVLSCTG
+344 EPLVLSCIG
-353 ALLALPLSYW
+353 ALFALPLSYW
-363 GSRLLIALMTRGQT
+363 GSQLLIALMTRGQT

-399 FTGLLTGLIP
+399 VTGLLTGLVP
-409 AWQLSRQHPGSA
+409 TWQLSRHHPGLT

-429 GRGTGALG
+429 GRGTGRLG

-444 VAISLILLQTAG
+444 VAISLVLLQAAG

-469 PGFDKASVTELD
+469 PGFDKAGVIELE
-481 LTPVPGGY
+481 LIPVPGGHR
-489 QGVDKDSYRKQLTEA
+489 GADSYRKQLTEA

-518 NPILGGDFA
+518 YPILGGDLA
-527 WKDTVSRVSATNPAD
+527 WKDTVSRVSASNPAD

-556 RTLGIPLIAGRDF
+556 RTLGVPFVAGRDF
-569 SWSDDKKHPRAA
+569 RWSDDKKHPHAA
-581 IVDSLM
+581 IIDSLL
-587 ARHLFQSRDPIGQH
+587 AKRLFPSRDPVGQH

-626 LRDADGAFVF
+626 VRDTEGAFVF
-636 LPSPQFGYSGEGGTL
+636 LPSPQFGNSEDGGTL
-651 LVRGT
+651 LVRET
-656 VGPGFERTLEREVE
+656 VGPGFEKAVEREVE

-676 STRTNTVAQRS
+676 SIKTSTVA
-687 ERSMVNEEMTASLS
+687 EMNEGSMVNEELTASLS
-701 SFFAAVALV
+701 GFFAAVALV
-710 VAGFGLFGLLTYSI
+710 VAGVGLFGLLTYSI

-743 ILRLILHEALY
+743 ILRLILYEALY
-754 LTFIGIGI
+754 LTLVGIAI

-767 IAASRIFANML
+767 IAASRIFASML

-813 LEPMA
+813 LEPIA

>member
-1 MGSVYP
+1 MGSVYR
-7 DFFYGLKSFSRNPL
+7 DFLYGLKSFSRNPL
-21 FACVFVVALAV
+21 FASVFVAALAV

-50 PLPLPHPEQ
+50 PLPVPHPEQ
-59 LVELTGNYRGHS
+59 LVGLTANYRGHS
-71 RIPISYPMFAE
+71 RIPISYPMFTE

-94 GWTAGGA
+94 GWTAGGSS
-101 FSVDINGTVSLSDV
+101 SVDINGTVSLSDV

-155 LWKERFGGDPSV
+155 LWKERFGGDPS
-167 AGKTIHI
+167 AIGKTIHI

-230 AIDRAS
+230 DIDRAS
-236 AQLQSFWPRVLEAT
+236 AQLQSFWPRLLEAT
-250 VPTESAGERRQ
+250 VPVESAGERRQ

-267 LQLDRVATGARIER
+267 LQLDRVATGARMGR
-281 GDLRGRLERP
+281 GDLRDRLQRP
-291 LDLLLGIVG
+291 LDLLLGIVA

-316 RAIRRRQ
+316 RTIRRRQ
-323 EISTRIALGANP
+323 EISTRIALGASP
-335 WQAVRQFIA
+335 WQAVRQFVA
-344 ETLVLSCTG
+344 ETLVLSCVG

-363 GSRLLIALMTRGQT
+363 GSQLLIALMTRGQT
-377 VPALLDVRPDWRIF
+377 VRALLDVRPDWRVF
-391 TCAAFAAI
+391 TCAAVAAI
-399 FTGLLTGLIP
+399 FTGLLTGLVP
-409 AWQLSRQHPGSA
+409 AWQLSRQHPGST

-429 GRGTGALG
+429 GRGTGRLG

-444 VAISLILLQTAG
+444 VAISLILLQAAG

-469 PGFDKASVTELD
+469 PGFDKASVIELD
-481 LTPVPGGY
+481 LTPVPGGHL
-489 QGVDKDSYRKQLTEA
+489 GVDKDSYRKQLTEA
-504 IAGLPSVRSAAFSN
+504 ITGLPSVRSVAFSDT
-518 NPILGGDFA
+518 PILAGDFA
-527 WKDTVSRVSATNPAD
+527 GKDTVSSEPASNPAD
-542 AVAAAQVIVSPGFF
+542 AVAATYIIVSPGFF
-556 RTLGIPLIAGRDF
+556 RTLGIPFVTGRDF
-569 SWSDDKKHPRAA
+569 NWSDDRKHPHAA
-581 IVDSLM
+581 IIDSRL
-587 ARHLFQSRDPIGQH
+587 ARRLFPSGDPIGKH
-601 IRFGVQPDYQDLE
+601 IRFGVLPDYQHLE
-614 IVGVSQHARLLD
+614 VVGVSNPARLLD
-626 LRDADGAFVF
+626 IRDAEGTFVF
-636 LPSPQFGYSGEGGTL
+636 LPSPQFGDSGDGGIL
-651 LVRGT
+651 LVHGT
-656 VGPGFERTLEREVE
+656 VSPGFEKTVEREVE

-676 STRTNTVAQRS
+676 SIKTTTVAQRN
-687 ERSMVNEEMTASLS
+687 ERSMVNEELTASLS
-701 SFFAAVALV
+701 SFFAAIALV

-743 ILRLILHEALY
+743 ILRLILREALY
-754 LTFIGIGI
+754 LTLIGIAI

-813 LEPMA
+813 LEPIA

>member
-1 MGSVYP
+1 MGSVYR
-7 DFFYGLKSFSRNPL
+7 DFSYGLKSFSRNPL
-21 FACVFVVALAV
+21 FAGVFVAALAI
-32 GIGAAISVFTVV
+32 GIGATISVFTVI

-50 PLPLPHPEQ
+50 PLPVPHPEQ
-59 LVELTGNYRGHS
+59 LVDLTANYRGHS

-82 LKRRQRAFTNIC
+82 LERRQRAFTNIC

-101 FSVDINGTVSLSDV
+101 FSVGIHGNVSLSDV
-115 RSVTE
+115 RSVTG
-120 NYYSVLGANALLG
+120 NYYSVLRASPLLG

-138 GDTQGSQ
+138 GDAQ
-145 VSQVAVIGYE
+145 VSQAAPVAVIGYE
-155 LWKERFGGDPSV
+155 LWQERFAGDPS
-167 AGKTIHI
+167 AIGKSVLI
-174 DGRLF
+174 DGRVF
-179 TIIGVTQK
+179 TIIGITQK
-187 WFTGMTVGSP
+187 WFTGMTIGSP
-197 PEITVLAGALPSYDL
+197 PEITVPAGALRGYDY
-212 QSRSLL
+212 QSRGLL
-218 WLFVTGRLADED
+218 WLYVTGRLAGGDTLEH
-230 AIDRAS
+230 AS
-236 AQLQSFWPRVLEAT
+236 AQLHSFWPRLLEAT
-250 VPTESAGERRQ
+250 VPTESAGARRQ

-267 LQLDRVATGARIER
+267 LQLDQVATGAKLE
-281 GDLRGRLERP
+281 GVDLETRVQRP
-291 LDLLLGIVG
+291 LDLLLGIVA

-323 EISTRIALGANP
+323 EISTRIALGASP

-344 ETLVLSCTG
+344 ETLVLSSTG

-363 GSRLLIALMTRGQT
+363 GSQLLITLMTRGQN
-377 VPALLDVRPDWRIF
+377 VPALLDLRPDWRIL
-391 TCAAFAAI
+391 TCAALAAI

-409 AWQLSRQHPGSA
+409 AWQLSRQHPGLL

-429 GRGTGALG
+429 GRGTGSLG

-456 LFLRTLQSLKSFN
+456 LFLRTLQRLKSFN

-489 QGVDKDSYRKQLTEA
+489 QGADKTSYRKQLIEA
-504 IAGLPSVRSAAFSN
+504 MAGLPSVRSVAFSEI
-518 NPILGGDFA
+518 PILAGGFGG
-527 WKDTVSRVSATNPAD
+527 KDTVSSEPASNPAD
-542 AVAAAQVIVSPGFF
+542 AVAATYIIVSPGFF
-556 RTLGIPLIAGRDF
+556 RTLGIPFVTGRDF
-569 SWSDDKKHPRAA
+569 NWSDDKSHPHAA
-581 IVDSLM
+581 IIDNRLASQ
-587 ARHLFQSRDPIGQH
+587 LFPSGDAIGKH
-601 IRFGVQPDYQDLE
+601 IRFGVLPEYQHLE
-614 IVGVSQHARLLD
+614 VVGVSNPARLVNI
-626 LRDADGAFVF
+626 RDADGMFMF
-636 LPSPQFGYSGEGGTL
+636 LPSSQFGDSNDGGTL
-651 LVRGT
+651 LVRGM
-656 VGPGFERTLEREVE
+656 VGPGFEKTVEREVE

-676 STRTNTVAQRS
+676 ATRTSTVAQRS
-687 ERSMVNEEMTASLS
+687 EGSMVNEEMTATLS
-701 SFFAAVALV
+701 GFFAAVALV

-754 LTFIGIGI
+754 LTLIGIGI

-767 IAASRIFANML
+767 IAASRIFAKML

-801 LAGLLPAIRAMR
+801 LAGLLPAIRAMK